1 MSISKVL
8 MGNRKCLSAILCD
21 WGEMNNSS
29 LQGILQFFLLLLRVK
44 IKIILGVG
52 IEMNKNQRNEYDIL
66 NAID

>member
-1 MSISKVL
+1 
-8 MGNRKCLSAILCD
+8 
-21 WGEMNNSS
+21 MNNSS

-52 IEMNKNQRNEYDIL
+52 IEMNKNQRNEDDIL